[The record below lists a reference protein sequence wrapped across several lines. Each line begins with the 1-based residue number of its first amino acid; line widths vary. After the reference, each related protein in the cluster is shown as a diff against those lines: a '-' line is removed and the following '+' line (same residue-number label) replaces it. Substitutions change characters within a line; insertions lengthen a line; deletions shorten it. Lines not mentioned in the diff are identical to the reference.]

1 MWPLQSRP
9 DRVFLYL
16 KKVFWFD
23 VKIKYRSIRICER
36 ITDLSS
42 LQFILL
48 CYFLHPPTK
57 QHPISKQEIPSIQQT
72 KPASHINCYQY
83 CNFKR
88 RKLKIIQVF
97 LLSKVSLVYYT
108 LSYVLRTTYPFSNAV
123 PFLSMVTYV
132 RNSVRTRI

>member
-36 ITDLSS
+36 IIDLSH
-42 LQFILL
+42 LQFILFML
-48 CYFLHPPTK
+48 FVASSNKTT
-57 QHPISKQEIPSIQQT
+57 PISKQEIPSIQQT

-108 LSYVLRTTYPFSNAV
+108 LSYVLCTTIRSPMPYLF
-123 PFLSMVTYV
+123 
-132 RNSVRTRI
+132 